1 MPCCR
6 LIASG
11 QGCRTVQRWAEPFFP
26 VLTLF
31 PAGAGRSRNMLSAQS
46 LNRYEKL
53 TKPDTL
59 MESGNVHFLN
69 NIYYSTF
76 LGLIKGEFKL
86 FAFL

>member
-1 MPCCR
+1 MLSVNCGWTGLPHG
-6 LIASG
+6 STVG
-11 QGCRTVQRWAEPFFP
+11 RTGFFP
-26 VLTLF
+26 VLTFF
-31 PAGAGRSRNMLSAQS
+31 PAGAGRSRNMLSARSQI
-46 LNRYEKL
+46 RYENL

-59 MESGNVHFLN
+59 MESGNVHFMN